1 MPRKVRELIR
11 DLERVG
17 FELQSVR
24 GSHRKY
30 VRGGAI
36 VIISGSAGDDVKRY
50 QEKAVRDAIQDEE
63 A

>member
-1 MPRKVRELIR
+1 MIR
-11 DLERVG
+11 DLERAG

-30 VRGGAI
+30 MRGGAV

-50 QEKAVRDAIQDEE
+50 QEKAVKDAIQDEE